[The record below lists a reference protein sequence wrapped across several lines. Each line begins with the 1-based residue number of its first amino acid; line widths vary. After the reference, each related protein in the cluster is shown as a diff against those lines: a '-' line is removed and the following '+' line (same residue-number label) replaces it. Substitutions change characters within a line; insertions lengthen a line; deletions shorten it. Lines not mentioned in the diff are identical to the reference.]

1 MPLSAIILR
10 RSYIR
15 FEFVDFGTGY
25 YVRLWAL
32 YALFRCGEILR
43 TSFTSFSSVFEQ
55 VTIPQPRPVSSKDT
69 IVQNR
74 AVVPPWGGVQVDDSL
89 LLRKSVLWS
98 NLNGRVLRA
107 SLHEYMRAVLFPIPA
122 LVTLIIMTVYRA

>member
-55 VTIPQPRPVSSKDT
+55 V
-69 IVQNR
+69 
-74 AVVPPWGGVQVDDSL
+74 DDSL
-89 LLRKSVLWS
+89 LLRKSVLCS
-98 NLNGRVLRA
+98 NLNG
-107 SLHEYMRAVLFPIPA
+107 HD
-122 LVTLIIMTVYRA
+122 